1 MRHFIVRTES
11 LPGQAR
17 DKHKE
22 TLTKRPFSAGPL
34 IGKESAAFKIASSDG
49 LENGIL
55 VAIVLNCILMALT
68 YHGEP
73 QWWEDTQFWA
83 NQLFTVIFTGEMA
96 VKIVG
101 FTWKQYWVDRWN
113 RFGNFYR

>member
-17 DKHKE
+17 DKHEE
-22 TLTKRPFSAGPL
+22 TLTNRPFSAGPL
-34 IGKESAAFKIASSDG
+34 TGTESAAFTIASSDG

-73 QWWEDTQFWA
+73 QWWEDTQFWT
-83 NQLFTVIFTGEMA
+83 NQLFTVIFT
-96 VKIVG
+96 VRKTHCLSHLCI
-101 FTWKQYWVDRWN
+101 
-113 RFGNFYR
+113 